1 MCVYGIGTFGC
12 EYKFSPIS
20 DWGRVCKISQIVY
33 RVDYRTHVKFSKF
46 SIWVPHDNPPSKQFA
61 KICILV
67 GSNPVHTCKIGK
79 LCYLA
84 VSNMRKF
91 RKKISSYMNLRVCM
105 YIFDKFILPDK
116 QFEKFY
122 RHTQPR
128 QKMGEIYVCVRDS
141 NLWV

>member
-91 RKKISSYMNLRVCM
+91 SLTLRKKNPSY
-105 YIFDKFILPDK
+105 LPSRK
-116 QFEKFY
+116 LAKFY
-122 RHTQPR
+122 IHTHGFNSR
-128 QKMGEIYVCVRDS
+128 THM
-141 NLWV
+141 

>member
-61 KICILV
+61 KIYIRTRRFESRTHMQNREIVLP
-67 GSNPVHTCKIGK
+67 GGQQYAKIQEKNFLIYEPQGV
-79 LCYLA
+79 Y
-84 VSNMRKF
+84 VYF
-91 RKKISSYMNLRVCM
+91 R
-105 YIFDKFILPDK
+105 
-116 QFEKFY
+116 
-122 RHTQPR
+122 
-128 QKMGEIYVCVRDS
+128 
-141 NLWV
+141 